1 MMIMYEYNLYHCYET
16 VTKTYKL
23 NYNETDRPTGLQWI
37 SDAAL
42 INTNLIIAGTTMEQ
56 LKQYLLEHT
65 HRNIFQHELKKIIAA

>member
-1 MMIMYEYNLYHCYET
+1 MMIMYGSYLYLSYET

-37 SDAAL
+37 SDAVL
-42 INTNLIIAGTTMEQ
+42 INTNLIIAGTTLEQ

-65 HRNIFQHELKKIIAA
+65 HRNIFQDALKKIMAP

>member
-1 MMIMYEYNLYHCYET
+1 MMIMYGRNLYPSYET

-42 INTNLIIAGTTMEQ
+42 INTNLIIAQEQ
-56 LKQYLLEHT
+56 LW
-65 HRNIFQHELKKIIAA
+65 NN

>member
-1 MMIMYEYNLYHCYET
+1 MMIMYGRNLYPSYET

-42 INTNLIIAGTTMEQ
+42 INTNLIIAGTTRPGVQ
-56 LKQYLLEHT
+56 QCQAQGLV
-65 HRNIFQHELKKIIAA
+65 FCS